1 MPSPIRILICG
12 DDGYAPHIASALLSI
27 RDHSGDTPIEVYFGA
42 TSFSDEHRARV
53 QSTVPDL
60 PITWI
65 DIPRSWLDTIPE
77 SKWPVENFARLYG
90 IEHMPEGIERVLYL
104 DADILVRDDLSE
116 LWSSDL
122 NGATLG
128 AIRDGGA
135 LWMGK
140 FQSNF
145 EELELDGNLMYVNSG
160 VLLIDVDAWRARS
173 AYTRCMTYI
182 ETWSSRMEFP
192 DQEAINATL
201 CHEWIELAPRWNWIP
216 KGFDKD
222 EVLQACAFR
231 RSELAEART
240 NPAIVHFAGTKPWA
254 WGDSSREL
262 IGTDFLTEWETVAH
276 RTPYRDWYTTERERG
291 LAERAA
297 IRPQQRSM
305 MRRIRKALSVLLH
318 G

>member
-1 MPSPIRILICG
+1 MCG
-12 DDGYAPHIASALLSI
+12 DDGYAPHVASALLSI

-77 SKWPVENFARLYG
+77 SKWPVENFARLYA
-90 IEHMPEGIERVLYL
+90 IEHLPQDIERVLYL
-104 DADILVRDDLSE
+104 DTDILVRDDLSD
-116 LWSSDL
+116 LWATDL
-122 NGATLG
+122 NGATIG
-128 AIRDGGA
+128 AIRDPVG

-140 FQSNF
+140 VQWNF
-145 EELELDGNLMYVNSG
+145 EELGLDGNLMYVNSG
-160 VLLIDVDAWRARS
+160 VLLIDVDAWRTRS
-173 AYTRCMTYI
+173 AFTRCMTYI
-182 ETWSSRMEFP
+182 ETWSSRMEWA

-216 KGFDKD
+216 QGYEMD
-222 EVLQACAFR
+222 EALKACAFGR
-231 RSELAEART
+231 AELHEART
-240 NPAIVHFAGTKPWA
+240 NPAIVHFAGTKPWHWSEA
-254 WGDSSREL
+254 RREL